1 MDLVKFNDLP
11 GTYQE
16 KIDAVQAYGLKQPQ
30 VECSVI
36 HRFAPG
42 LYIREVSI
50 PANTMAVG
58 HFQKKEHLNIML
70 KGKVD
75 IVLDNGEVE
84 TLTAPLSFVGQPGRK
99 IGHIR
104 EDMVWQNIYATEETD
119 VEKLEE
125 MYLDK
130 AEVWLDHLESEKVRL
145 LECKQDTGEWEKLL
159 DELGVTEDQVRAETE
174 QENNMISL
182 PYGDYK
188 FKIGDSLIQGK
199 GIHATFEI
207 EPGEIIGPARIGDN
221 RTILGRYTNH
231 SDKPNAEPIKQGN
244 QVIIK
249 ALSNIKGCKGGRDG
263 DEITIDYRESF
274 EIAME
279 FNQEEAL
286 KCQQ

>member
-1 MDLVKFNDLP
+1 MDLVKFNNLP

-16 KIDAVQAYGLKQPQ
+16 KIDAVQEYGLKQPQ
-30 VECSVI
+30 VDCPVI

-50 PANTMAVG
+50 PAGTMAVG

-75 IVLDNGEVE
+75 IINENGEVE

-119 VEKLEE
+119 VEKLEDT
-125 MYLDK
+125 YLDK
-130 AEVWLDHLESEKVRL
+130 TEGWLNHLESEKIKL
-145 LECKQDTGEWEKLL
+145 LENKPESGEYERLL
-159 DELGVTEDQVRAETE
+159 DELGVTEAQVREETE
-174 QENNMISL
+174 REDNIARL

-188 FKIGDSLIQGK
+188 FKIGDSSIQGK
-199 GIHATFEI
+199 GIHATFDI
-207 EPGEIIGPARIGDN
+207 EPGEIIGPARIDDF

-231 SDKPNAEPIKQGN
+231 SDNPNTEPIKQGN
-244 QVIIK
+244 KVIFK
-249 ALSNIKGCKGGRDG
+249 ALSDIKGCKGGHDG
-263 DEITIDYRESF
+263 EEITIDYREAF
-274 EIAME
+274 KIAME
-279 FNQEEAL
+279 FNQEETL
-286 KCQQ
+286 CLG

>member
-1 MDLVKFNDLP
+1 MDLVKFNALP

-16 KIDAVQAYGLKQPQ
+16 KIDAVQEYGLKQPQ
-30 VECSVI
+30 VDCPVI

-50 PANTMAVG
+50 PAGTMAVG

-75 IVLDNGEVE
+75 IINDNGEVE

-119 VEKLEE
+119 VEKLEDT
-125 MYLDK
+125 YLDK
-130 AEVWLDHLESEKVRL
+130 TEGWLNHLESEKIKL
-145 LECKQDTGEWEKLL
+145 LENKQGSVEYERLL
-159 DELGVTEDQVRAETE
+159 DELGVTEAQVREETE
-174 QENNMISL
+174 REDNIVRL

-199 GIHATFEI
+199 GIHATFDI
-207 EPGEIIGPARIGDN
+207 EPGEIIGPARIDDF

-231 SDKPNAEPIKQGN
+231 SDNPNTEPIKQGN
-244 QVIIK
+244 KVIFK
-249 ALSNIKGCKGGRDG
+249 ALSDIKGCKGGHDG
-263 DEITIDYRESF
+263 EEITIDYRKAF
-274 EIAME
+274 EIAQE
-279 FNQEEAL
+279 FNQEVL
-286 KCQQ
+286 CLH